1 MNAIIEKTNG
11 VKLFALVAVLAMIV
25 AGAAVV
31 MSDSADAADGEKT
44 YLSGSITSTQ
54 TYGNGTDVVVNGDL
68 TIPSGMAMIISGT
81 GKLTVESGATI
92 TIAAGG
98 QLKFTDTSTITIN
111 GNIVAEGTKGEDYK
125 GEPYVGAI
133 VNGTVYS
140 AENKTGVTLAG
151 AITLERGAEL
161 ISTND
166 EDNGQ
171 IILTDG
177 AAINVTKRSSNISV
191 IENQDLY
198 LNTGATFDLN
208 GNVTDVNVFATGS
221 ASYYTAGAVSISN
234 INGYAKDSRVTS
246 DVTFTVT
253 TQTASAFVGNSV
265 DAQKVTIRQ
274 YVLNIDGTIDGVYAD
289 GTHTYDKL
297 TVNPGKSYSKEVQD
311 VVYYTVNADD
321 EPGTPISPMSSV
333 TGNLRVTGNAMIEVA
348 ENAYLAVSG
357 TVNVDYNKDNA
368 SFDGILLDGTANI
381 SGTANINGNSIAPS
395 SGLLYIDGG
404 AVTITNFSTTNN
416 PYVYGAYY
424 EVEQNDN
431 SVTAYVGDFNQTL
444 VDAAV
449 AAEADEITVCSYID
463 AESYTYTVDT
473 EVTIPSGMTM
483 VIWTQITVA
492 EGVTLTFADGAD
504 FDDITPA
511 AYTIVVEGKLVD
523 NGGIFDSSSDRA
535 KIDYEVMKISE
546 DELTTTYTTLKVALD
561 EDVPGEV
568 IELNGAV
575 TIEED
580 MTIDADVTV
589 VTDAEGSLSIIGA
602 TLTINGTLEIAGQD
616 QTVSVQDKDDEKGA
630 IVLNNI
636 IKNASANTFGAYQVA
651 GAYFTATLGDDTSDV
666 EYITSVAVAAENSAA
681 VEYGGIAI
689 NGDVTFGDVTFTKGE
704 DVQELVVTI
713 NGAKVSAG
721 TVTLAGAEIQIPG
734 TMTGTIAID
743 ATAGAVSIDLD
754 KVKGIAVE
762 AVQTDDGETITTTV
776 AMSQLGLYVS
786 GDVIIAAG
794 SVTIP
799 GTMVF
804 GNVDEVAEPDVYTA
818 GTIDVATGAELVI
831 GSDADVT
838 VNADYDAKV
847 NDNMTV
853 EEEIEAMAGMD
864 VAGTLTVNGDL
875 DAIVTVSGTVNAN
888 ENSIVGLYGC
898 IDGTLNAAEDSK
910 VTLNGLVNGTITGE
924 ISISL
929 IVAYPGADV
938 TGAVMNADV
947 NGESNVDS
955 TVFYLNGAEAATAY
969 AAVDQDLIITGIID
983 YLDTTA
989 LVDPTKY
996 YSDAGMTLEIDDPA
1010 TAYVGEYETVYI
1022 TMEAATAEG
1031 TVSAGT
1037 GLDLYIDNVRVAGQS
1052 DYPLKVGTHTVSFD
1066 VKAGYD
1072 GSNATITFNG
1082 QTVQNGGTITIT
1094 ADMMQDGFTLVASGA
1109 VPSQG
1114 QVVIDQG
1121 SDDGMGITDYLLIIL
1136 VILVIVL
1143 AIFVALRMM
1152 RS

>member
-25 AGAAVV
+25 AGAAV
-31 MSDSADAADGEKT
+31 
-44 YLSGSITSTQ
+44 GSITSTQ

-166 EDNGQ
+166 VDNGQ

-221 ASYYTAGAVSISN
+221 ASYYTAGAVFISN

-297 TVNPGKSYSKEVQD
+297 TVNPGKSYSKEVPD

-333 TGNLRVTGNAMIEVA
+333 TGNFRVTGNAMIEVA

-395 SGLLYIDGG
+395 RGLLYIDGG

-616 QTVSVQDKDDEKGA
+616 QTVSVLNKDDEKGA

-636 IKNASANTFGAYQVA
+636 IKNADTNTFGAYQVA
-651 GAYFTATLGDDTSDV
+651 GAYFTADLDDTEPT
-666 EYITSVAVAAENSAA
+666 EYITSVAVAAENSALVEEPA
-681 VEYGGIAI
+681 VINI
-689 NGDVTFGDVTFTKGE
+689 NGDVNFGDVTFTKGE
-704 DVQELVVTI
+704 NADSLTVII
-713 NGAKVSAG
+713 NGAKVNAG
-721 TVTLAGAEIQIPG
+721 TITLVNAGFCIENASAKFNG
-734 TMTGTIAID
+734 TVQSD
-743 ATAGAVSIDLD
+743 VTAGTASVDFVDAAGVDISI
-754 KVKGIAVE
+754 E
-762 AVQTDDGETITTTV
+762 AVDDGETVTTTMV
-776 AMSQLGLYVS
+776 MAPHA
-786 GDVIIAAG
+786 AAG
-794 SVTIP
+794 AYITGEITVSQGQVTIA
-799 GTMVF
+799 GEF
-804 GNVDEVAEPDVYTA
+804 SIGNYAQEY
-818 GTIDVATGAELVI
+818 I
-831 GSDADVT
+831 
-838 VNADYDAKV
+838 
-847 NDNMTV
+847 
-853 EEEIEAMAGMD
+853 
-864 VAGTLTVNGDL
+864 AGTLTVATGATVVFADGAEVTATSNN
-875 DAIVTVSGTVNAN
+875 DAYKPGMTAIEAIAATCTLIIDGTATVQDGATVSGDVAIAGTVNVE
-888 ENSIVGLYGC
+888 ENATFSVEIYLDGTVNVAENGDAV
-898 IDGTLNAAEDSK
+898 IDGII
-910 VTLNGLVNGTITGE
+910 NGTIAGE
-924 ISISL
+924 ITIDSVIF
-929 IVAYPGADV
+929 AYPGSDL
-938 TGAVMNADV
+938 TGAVIDPDNEGVTTAV
-947 NGESNVDS
+947 S
-955 TVFYLNGAEAATAY
+955 TMFYLNGNECFTVYSNANNNNDIVEVLGLMADNSVIVSTAEFFTDAA
-969 AAVDQDLIITGIID
+969 
-983 YLDTTA
+983 
-989 LVDPTKY
+989 
-996 YSDAGMTLEIDDPA
+996 MTVKI
-1010 TAYVGEYETVYI
+1010 GEYELVTVDGVTNIADIGVDIGDYENI
-1022 TMEAATAEG
+1022 YVSMDPANAYG
-1031 TVSAGT
+1031 TISAGT
-1037 GLDLYIDNVRVAGQS
+1037 GLDLYIDNVRAVSGS
-1052 DYPLKVGTHTVSFD
+1052 EMPLTVGTHTVSFD

-1094 ADMMQDGFTLVASGA
+1094 ADMVNDGFTLVASGA
-1109 VPSQG
+1109 TPSQG

-1136 VILVIVL
+1136 VILVIIL